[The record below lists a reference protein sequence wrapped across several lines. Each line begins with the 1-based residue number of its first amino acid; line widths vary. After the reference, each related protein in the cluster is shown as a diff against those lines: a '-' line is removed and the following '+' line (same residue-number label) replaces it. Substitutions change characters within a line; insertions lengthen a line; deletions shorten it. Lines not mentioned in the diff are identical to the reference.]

1 MSSRTL
7 AIGLGLAH
15 CTDCR
20 KRRSRALLGRIDGVT
35 DEGKIFDSLSQ
46 DNCAIWTV
54 RYGAMHSKLV
64 PGRSTSAVSRFTFI
78 TRPLGRQ
85 RCSASPSID

>member
-46 DNCAIWTV
+46 DNCAIWKI

-64 PGRSTSAVSRFTFI
+64 PWRPTCALRLERVRSEGRGMAPHPVSINF
-78 TRPLGRQ
+78 
-85 RCSASPSID
+85 